1 MLLINCSNREKNC
14 YKILND
20 IKGVNDTI
28 ISLSHKKMN
37 FCLGCDKCRD
47 KLNNYCVLDDYI
59 TNEVYPEII
68 NEDNIVIASPLY
80 MSNIN
85 AILKNLIDRM
95 NPFYHH
101 ELLKGKKIYLVLT
114 GQASKEDNEEEINS
128 IIKYF
133 DGISEWLY
141 LKFEFLDYFK
151 SYNDLNEETNYNY
164 KIEIIKEKLS
174 K

>member
-20 IKGVNDTI
+20 IKGNNDKI
-28 ISLSHKKMN
+28 LSLSNKKMN

-47 KLNNYCVLDDYI
+47 KIDNYCILDDYI
-59 TNEVYPEII
+59 TNKVYPEII
-68 NEDNIVIASPLY
+68 NEENIVIASPLY

-95 NPFYHH
+95 NPFYHY

-114 GQASKEDNEEEINS
+114 GQAPKEDNEEEINS

-141 LKFEFLDYFK
+141 FEFEFLDYFK
-151 SYNDLNEETNYNY
+151 GYNDLNDENNYTN
-164 KIEIIKEKLS
+164 KIEIIKEILS